1 VDPKHQQRFEQR
13 FGFPLIE
20 GWAMTETGAGA
31 MIVARGAAPRRQPLL
46 RQTGA
51 GLPAEASWMTTA
63 PMSPGEPASCSCAAP
78 ARIREQGFFSGYY
91 KDEAATSEAWRG
103 GWFHTGDVVG
113 PAPMVRG
120 HFVDR
125 KKNVIRRSGENIAAV
140 EVEGALFQ
148 HPAVLNCAV
157 APVADDIRGEEV
169 IACILLHE
177 GIPADRAMAETLFAH
192 CSERLAYF
200 KAPGWLAFVD
210 SLPTTATQKV
220 QRGEMKK
227 LVAELV
233 DSGRALDLRELKR
246 QRRG

>member
-1 VDPKHQQRFEQR
+1 
-13 FGFPLIE
+13 
-20 GWAMTETGAGA
+20 MTETGAAGCIMAHEEPRHVGTRCFGKPPGYLQVSIIDDNGA
-31 MIVARGAAPRRQPLL
+31 EVAG
-46 RQTGA
+46 G
-51 GLPAEASWMTTA
+51 E
-63 PMSPGEPASCSCAAP
+63 PGELLVRSAGADPRS
-78 ARIREQGFFSGYY
+78 GFFSGYY
-91 KDEAATSEAWRG
+91 KDAAATEEAWRD
-103 GWFHTGDVVG
+103 GWFHTGDVVRAG
-113 PAPMVRG
+113 ADG
-120 HFVDR
+120 ALHFVDR

-177 GIPADRAMAETLFAH
+177 GIPADRATAETLFAH